1 MRVLVVDDEPL
12 ARTALGNLL
21 VRRADVDGFE
31 LAENGSQALEKL
43 RTQLYDVMLLDI
55 QMPGVSGI
63 ELIESLRTL
72 SCPTPA
78 VIFVTAHQEHAVAAF
93 EKRALDYIL
102 KPFVPTRVHEALDAA
117 IRRSSQERAERLVHT
132 LEELKAQPPK
142 ATTIAIKD
150 KDRIVFVN
158 AAEIVSAEAHG
169 NYVILRGSTGSYLH
183 RGTIGGIEERLKN
196 YGFIRIL
203 PLGTHQRR
211 IRRDDPARCWERLH
225 LADEDRRG
233 VSRDP
238 YLSAQPWGTRQPLAG
253 SRESWLEKSHGC
265 AQPPQVIWGLR
276 GFVPNVVLLSTAAD
290 TAVGYP
296 APNFRNCATCSLM
309 NFASA
314 GDAPAPAGCP
324 HNEGIGIS

>member
-21 VRRADVDGFE
+21 MRRSDVDGFE

-43 RTQLYDVMLLDI
+43 RAQPYDVMLLDI

-72 SCPTPA
+72 SCATPA
-78 VIFVTAHQEHAVAAF
+78 IIFVTAHQEHAVAAF

-117 IRRSSQERAERLVHT
+117 MRRSSQERAERLVHT
-132 LEELKAQPPK
+132 LEEFKAQSPK

-183 RGTIGGIEERLKN
+183 RGTIGGIEEKLKN
-196 YGFIRIL
+196 YGFIRIHRSVL
-203 PLGTHQRR
+203 INAAFVATIQPGVGNDYILQTKTGAEYHVTHTYRQNLRALANLWLG
-211 IRRDDPARCWERLH
+211 PE
-225 LADEDRRG
+225 
-233 VSRDP
+233 SP
-238 YLSAQPWGTRQPLAG
+238 G
-253 SRESWLEKSHGC
+253 SRRAMAS
-265 AQPPQVIWGLR
+265 
-276 GFVPNVVLLSTAAD
+276 
-290 TAVGYP
+290 
-296 APNFRNCATCSLM
+296 RNR
-309 NFASA
+309 
-314 GDAPAPAGCP
+314 
-324 HNEGIGIS
+324 HK